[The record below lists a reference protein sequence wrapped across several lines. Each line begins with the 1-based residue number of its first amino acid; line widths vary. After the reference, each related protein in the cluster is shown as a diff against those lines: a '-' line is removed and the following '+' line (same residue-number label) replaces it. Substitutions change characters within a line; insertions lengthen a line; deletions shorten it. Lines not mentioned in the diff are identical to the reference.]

1 MARTSRILGPDG
13 QKIDLDLLFGPP
25 VAAAASWHRS
35 PVSAHPAD
43 GLLPARLSRIHR
55 AADLGDPRAY
65 LELAEDIE
73 EREPQ
78 YLTVLGTRR
87 RQVQQLPITVLA
99 ATDDAEHERH
109 AAFLREW
116 LQEGMVED
124 AVFDM
129 LDAISK
135 GFSVHE
141 ITWVSTPEAIL
152 PMRLEHR
159 PARWFSLDQADGE
172 ALLLEGTT
180 REPLAPHKFIVH
192 RHRAKSG
199 LTIRS
204 GLARAVSYAWMYKAF
219 TSRDWA
225 MFVQNY
231 GQPMRVGRFD
241 QAASEEDKRALWEAV
256 SRIGGD
262 CAAIVPKGMDIEF
275 VSPKEV
281 AKGGELY
288 LERARYLDQTISKLV
303 LGQTTTTDAVGGGHA
318 VAKEHRL
325 VQEDIE
331 RADARLLERTLS
343 HQLAATIIA
352 LNFGPQTHYPRLK
365 IGRPDEAPLREFIDG
380 VDKLVRQGLRI
391 RASDVR
397 ARLQLTTPEDGDE
410 VIGGTPAPAAQPPA
424 APPAVAPQGLGRLR
438 VLTARHASAPDP
450 AVLDKLEARIAA
462 DAAGAIGGLL
472 GEVQAAVEAAD
483 DLADLAERL
492 AALDLDGEALGEA
505 MARAM
510 ALAHLA
516 GQAALLDELDGED

>member
-13 QKIDLDLLFGPP
+13 EKIDLDLLFGPP
-25 VAAAASWHRS
+25 VAAAASWHRN

-55 AADLGDPRAY
+55 AADLGDPLAY

-87 RQVQQLPITVLA
+87 RQVQQLPITVMA
-99 ATDDAEHERH
+99 ASDDPEHERH

-116 LQEGMVED
+116 LQEGLVED
-124 AVFDM
+124 AIFDI

-152 PMRLEHR
+152 PSLLEHR
-159 PARWFSLDQADGE
+159 PARWFRPDQGDGE
-172 ALLLEGTT
+172 TLLLEGTT

-192 RHRAKSG
+192 KHRAKSG

-219 TSRDWA
+219 TARDWA

-231 GQPMRVGRFD
+231 GQPLRLGKFD
-241 QAASEEDKRALWEAV
+241 LSASEEDKRALFEAV
-256 SRIGGD
+256 SRFAGD
-262 CAAIVPKGMDIEF
+262 CAAIIPKGMEIEF
-275 VSPKEV
+275 VSPKDTS
-281 AKGGELY
+281 KGGELY
-288 LERARYLDQTISKLV
+288 LERCKYLDQTISKLV

-331 RADARLLERTLS
+331 RADARLVERTLS
-343 HQLAATIIA
+343 HQVGTPVIA
-352 LNFGPQTHYPRLK
+352 FNFGPQTRYPRLK
-365 IGRPDEAPLREFIDG
+365 IGRPDEAPLKEYIEG
-380 VDKLVRQGLRI
+380 IDKLAGRGLRI
-391 RASDVR
+391 KASEVR
-397 ARLQLTTPEDGDE
+397 ARFSLSTPEAGDE
-410 VIGGTPAPAAQPPA
+410 VIGGTPPAPVTVPAVTPPA
-424 APPAVAPQGLGRLR
+424 AAQGLNRLR
-438 VLTARHASAPDP
+438 ILTARHASAPDP
-450 AVLDKLEARIAA
+450 AILDKLEARIAG
-462 DAAGAIGGLL
+462 DAAGAMAGLID
-472 GEVQAAVEAAD
+472 AVKSAVDEAS
-483 DLADLAERL
+483 DLADLSERL
-492 AALDLDGEALGEA
+492 AGLDLSPDAFAEA
-505 MARAM
+505 MARAL
-510 ALAHLA
+510 ALSHLA
-516 GQAALLDELDGED
+516 GQAALLDELASEA